1 MRKNF
6 FILLLIAVIAANGL
20 FGVGAVAAQTIPFT
34 IQQAVVWVQ
43 CGNRQGSGV
52 MINTEKGYL
61 LTNAHILLNLSTLLP
76 ESCEVGFVKDAT
88 LKPKIF
94 YDASFVK
101 FIFDE
106 NDNKDFA
113 ILKLTKPQQDEKIA
127 EFPFLKT
134 DEFSKVN
141 DPISIMAFPSMNK
154 GKQVVTKGT
163 ISGLE
168 RGIVKTNAVISPGA
182 SGGAGIDS
190 NNNLI
195 GIATRILLRE
205 TSPGVEEVVDYELV
219 DIRSIINWLDTFG
232 ENAHDAYITHA
243 SSTRYHGPTVYFT
256 MSNLKCSMLARTAAE
271 PGVYCLKPDGTRFVF
286 PNSATYL
293 TWFADY
299 SGVMI
304 VTAEEL
310 APYRL
315 AGNITMKPGTLVK
328 IVTDPKVYLVSDIDG
343 TLRWIQN
350 EDKAV
355 ELFGAGWAGFVKDV
369 PDTFFINYQMG
380 YPIQ

>member
-1 MRKNF
+1 
-6 FILLLIAVIAANGL
+6 VT
-20 FGVGAVAAQTIPFT
+20 AQTTPFS
-34 IQQAVVWVQ
+34 IQQAVVWVH

-52 MINTEKGYL
+52 MINEEKGYL

-76 ESCEVGFVKDAT
+76 ESCEVGFVDDAT

-101 FIFDE
+101 YIFDE
-106 NDNKDFA
+106 NNNKDFA

-127 EFPFLKT
+127 ELPFLKT
-134 DEFSKVN
+134 DEFSRVN
-141 DPISIMAFPSMNK
+141 DPISIMAFPSVNK
-154 GKQVVTKGT
+154 GKQLITNGT

-168 RGIVKTNAVISPGA
+168 QGIVKTNAVISPGA

-243 SSTRYHGPTVYFT
+243 DFERYHGPTVYFT
-256 MSNLKCSMLARTAAE
+256 ISNLNCSMLARTASE
-271 PGVYCLKPDGTRFVF
+271 SGVYCLKPDGTRFVF
-286 PNSATYL
+286 PNSTTYM

-299 SGVMI
+299 SGVMT
-304 VTAEEL
+304 VTADEL

-315 AGNITMKPGTLVK
+315 ARNITIKPGTLVK
-328 IVTDPKVYLVSDIDG
+328 IATDPRVYLVSDIDG

-355 ELFGAGWAGFVKDV
+355 ELFGEGWAGFVKDV
-369 PDTFFINYQMG
+369 PDTFFTNYQMG
-380 YPIQ
+380 YPVQ